1 MACSTCSSGG
11 GCSTTS
17 GKVGGCGSKGG
28 CSAGCTRLNVFDWL
42 QDVELPDNFQ
52 GFDIVEIRFKGGR
65 KEFFRNDKRLP
76 LVTGDAV
83 VVDAA
88 GAGWHLGHVSL
99 KGELVRLQMRKKKAA
114 TDSKDIR
121 GILRVATPDD
131 EERWQAV
138 RDLENGTMFRAR
150 ALVSELRLR
159 MKLSDVEY
167 QADRTKALFFYSA
180 EDRVDFR
187 DLIRR
192 LADEFRV
199 RVEMRQISLRQEAGR
214 IGGIGVCGRELCC
227 STWLQDFKTV
237 STTAARYQNLSLN
250 PQKLAGQCGRL
261 KCCLNYEL
269 DAYLDALKDIPSV
282 QRPLQTE
289 KGEAFLQKTDIFRKR
304 MWFAF
309 KGDNNWVMLSTERVR
324 ELLEMNKRGEKIDN
338 LLAPR
343 PEAEFVPEVTAMVED
358 SLDRLDDKIK
368 SGAGKRGKRKKKE
381 GPGRPEGAAGEAVAP
396 ESRAGGDRRPSGE
409 GRGGE
414 GRGGSGRRGSSRD
427 ADARPVRADANSN
440 EGSAPAPRD
449 AFAAPDA
456 VATPGLTP
464 PADIRPDLPAG
475 AESAEQRGRR
485 GAAARPLN
493 RRGGRGR
500 NGGGGAGSDESTPTD
515 GRPAE
520 GNRPDRAERLSRSE
534 GRPRGDGS
542 FERPGASGPRPPRPA
557 AAPGAE
563 GPPRVQPDGAA
574 AAPRTRRE
582 GGEPRRDGQG
592 GEGRGEGG
600 RGEGERGESGR
611 GNRRGGRGRG
621 PRPEGSTGADK
632 NTPSAPPSGV

>member
-1 MACSTCSSGG
+1 MACSTCSTGG
-11 GCSTTS
+11 GCSTSSSTG

-28 CSAGCTRLNVFDWL
+28 CSSGCTRLNVFDWL

-52 GFDIVEIRFKGGR
+52 GFDIAEIRFKGGR

-83 VVDAA
+83 VVEAA

-99 KGELVRLQMRKKKAA
+99 KGELVRLQMRKKKVA

-121 GILRVATPDD
+121 SILRVATPED

-150 ALVSELRLR
+150 AVVSELRLR

-269 DAYLDALKDIPSV
+269 DAYMDALKDIPSV

-289 KGEAFLQKTDIFRKR
+289 RGEAFLQKTDIFRRR

-343 PEAEFVPEVTAMVED
+343 PEAEILPEVTAMVED

-368 SGAGKRGKRKKKE
+368 SGKRSKRKKKD
-381 GPGRPEGAAGEAVAP
+381 GRDGAGRPEGAAADGRPTPPARRNPRDTDGRPRQPHPDAGPAANPGAAP
-396 ESRAGGDRRPSGE
+396 S
-409 GRGGE
+409 
-414 GRGGSGRRGSSRD
+414 
-427 ADARPVRADANSN
+427 
-440 EGSAPAPRD
+440 PAPGFPHE

-464 PADIRPDLPAG
+464 PADARPGLPTE

-493 RRGGRGR
+493 RRGGRNRGS
-500 NGGGGAGSDESTPTD
+500 GAAEAGTATPDAPRPDGEIPTPRRPNE

-520 GNRPDRAERLSRSE
+520 GNRPDRPERLARPEGSR
-534 GRPRGDGS
+534 RADGN
-542 FERPGASGPRPPRPA
+542 FNRPGADAPRATRPA
-557 AAPGAE
+557 NPDGAPGARPE
-563 GPPRVQPDGAA
+563 GSSAEPRSRRDGN
-574 AAPRTRRE
+574 
-582 GGEPRRDGQG
+582 EPRRESR
-592 GEGRGEGG
+592 EGREP
-600 RGEGERGESGR
+600 RGE
-611 GNRRGGRGRG
+611 NRSEPRNENRGGRNRRG
-621 PRPEGSTGADK
+621 PRPDGSGSAGSPAPSTPPPGPAGA
-632 NTPSAPPSGV
+632 